1 MREDSPVLAALEEF
15 TKECRLPGCTNT
27 YFVLDPYERF
37 TPHRFNR
44 YCSKLCHQKAI
55 KEYDRK
61 LDNKT
66 EES

>member
-1 MREDSPVLAALEEF
+1 MREDSPVLSALKGV
-15 TKECRLPGCTNT
+15 TKECRHPRCTNT
-27 YFVLDPYERF
+27 YSPIDPYERF
-37 TPHRFNR
+37 TPHRFSG

-61 LDNKT
+61 VGSKV